1 MTRILTFG
9 VFDYFHLGH
18 LKLFKRCREYGD
30 YLIDGLQKDEYVAKF
45 KPDQELFYT
54 TKERSEMLEAL
65 RIVDEV
71 FEYDTLCPD
80 TMEKIR
86 FDILALG
93 EHHTGG
99 RFDVIKEWCHEHGK
113 SVIYLKRTPDISSS
127 SIKRSFISDSV
138 RSDADTVTAQNTG
151 VTVSCSLIKES
162 FSNPIRKQ
170 VEISE

>member
-1 MTRILTFG
+1 MTRIVTFG
-9 VFDYFHLGH
+9 VFDFFHLGH

-30 YLIDGLQKDEYVAKF
+30 YLIVGLQRDSYVAKF

-54 TKERSEMLEAL
+54 TKERREMLEAL

-80 TMEKIR
+80 IMEKIR

-99 RFDVIKEWCHEHGK
+99 RFDVITEWCQKNGK
-113 SVIYLKRTPDISSS
+113 SVIHLERTPNISSS
-127 SIKRSFISDSV
+127 
-138 RSDADTVTAQNTG
+138 
-151 VTVSCSLIKES
+151 LIKKS
-162 FSNPIRKQ
+162 FTQKYVRKQ

>member
-30 YLIDGLQKDEYVAKF
+30 YLIIGLQQDAFVAKF
-45 KPDQELFYT
+45 KPDHELFYT
-54 TKERSEMLEAL
+54 TKERREMLEAL

-71 FEYDTLCPD
+71 FEYDTLCPA

-93 EHHTGG
+93 EHHTGE
-99 RFDVIKEWCHEHGK
+99 RFDVIREWCQDHGK
-113 SVIYLKRTPDISSS
+113 SVITLKRTPDISSS
-127 SIKRSFISDSV
+127 
-138 RSDADTVTAQNTG
+138 
-151 VTVSCSLIKES
+151 LIKEK
-162 FSNPIRKQ
+162 ILKEYRRKQ
-170 VEISE
+170 VDTDG